1 MKLRILGCSGG
12 VSVGLRTT
20 SLLVD
25 QDILID
31 AGSGVG
37 DLTLEE
43 MRQIRHIFLTH
54 SHMDHFAFLPLLVD
68 SIFDSIDEPIVIHAQ
83 AETIE
88 ALEMHI
94 FNWVIWPDF
103 AKLPSAEKPVMRFEL
118 MPPGS
123 NITLADTDGVQRHI
137 ESIKV
142 NHIVP
147 GVAYRVESKTGA
159 FAFSGDTTSTD
170 NLWHVLNER
179 DRLDLLIVEA
189 AFANAEQE
197 LSQKAG
203 HYTPQLLAA
212 DLTKLE
218 HKPRIYISHTKP
230 GQEDIIVEEC
240 RQSISGREIT
250 RLFGG
255 EQFTL

>member
-12 VSVGLRTT
+12 VGVGLRTT
-20 SLLVD
+20 SMLVD
-25 QDILID
+25 HDVLID

-68 SIFDSIDEPIVIHAQ
+68 SIFDSIKQPIQIHAQ
-83 AETIE
+83 PETIA
-88 ALEMHI
+88 ALEQHV

-103 AKLPSAEKPVMRFEL
+103 AKLPTADKPVMRFEA
-118 MPPGS
+118 MTPGS
-123 NITLADTDGVQRHI
+123 VKKLNGRQF
-137 ESIKV
+137 EMIKV

-147 GVAYRVESKTGA
+147 GVGYRVAGKTGGA
-159 FAFSGDTTSTD
+159 FAFSGDTTTD
-170 NLWHVLNER
+170 DNFWQALNR
-179 DRLDLLIVEA
+179 HDRLDLLIVEA
-189 AFANAEQE
+189 AFANAELE

-203 HYTPQLLAA
+203 HYTPELLAA
-212 DLTKLE
+212 DLKKLQHQPE
-218 HKPRIYISHTKP
+218 IYLSHTKP
-230 GQEDIIVEEC
+230 GQEENIVAEC
-240 RQSISGREIT
+240 RAAINGRSIT

-255 EQFTL
+255 EEFTL

>member
-1 MKLRILGCSGG
+1 M
-12 VSVGLRTT
+12 
-20 SLLVD
+20 LVD

-37 DLTLEE
+37 DLTLDE
-43 MRQIRHIFLTH
+43 MRHIRHIFLTH

-68 SIFDSIDEPIVIHAQ
+68 SIFDSIDDPIVIHAQ

-103 AKLPSAEKPVMRFEL
+103 AKLPTAEKPVMRFEV
-118 MPPGS
+118 MKPGAVM
-123 NITLADTDGVQRHI
+123 NLADVVSGRRSI
-137 ESIKV
+137 EMIRV

-147 GVAYRVESKTGA
+147 GVGYRVACETGA
-159 FAFSGDTTSTD
+159 FAFSGDTSTND
-170 NLWHVLNER
+170 NLWQVLNGH
-179 DRLDLLIVEA
+179 DKLDILIVEA
-189 AFANAEQE
+189 AFANAERK
-197 LSQKAG
+197 LSQMAG
-203 HYTPQLLAA
+203 HYTPELLAE
-212 DLTKLE
+212 DLRKLK
-218 HKPRIYISHTKP
+218 HRPQIYISHTKP
-230 GQEDIIVEEC
+230 GQEDVIVEEC
-240 RQSISGREIT
+240 RQSITDCEIT